1 MATVIMQHLE
11 ATEGLLQTVPAQ
23 NRDMVA
29 RQQAQI
35 IINLL
40 QVYPLFVSEAS
51 PLVMQMETVSW
62 PTDVKIRLLAAFD
75 AACDLRKLQDYTAF
89 VYYIKGV
96 IWQAILSQDINLR
109 IQLQDGIRMM
119 VGVLGLRNPT
129 EGTVAALTA
138 MQLLVVHG
146 MDTASLLPAR
156 MKHAAFTMEKKKL
169 KVVVK
174 GLGKPARRFVTLPEN
189 VQDFRATD
197 PRIYDRVFGTAP
209 PVYPLPIDLARFNAL
224 VDSIP
229 QRGSHTA
236 LKDESALCDNSS
248 MGMVMMKMM
257 QQASRAQK
265 CVGDIDID
273 YAGQRGRRE
282 DQLGIREHLGDKSNT
297 PSRPPTLGG
306 NGGGKDWK
314 GFAPIAPLAEP
325 RKATEK
331 ADITSK
337 DLGYKKPI
345 SVEQATDV
353 ILKDLDYR
361 KRTTGKPATSA
372 VQANKQEPAKVPATT
387 EKPATLSVHA
397 KTQEPAKVPA
407 KANKLK
413 KKRKQKRKHPHPV
426 SDTTPLVKV
435 HEPLTVTPKSKGGAA
450 TAALNAKAKK
460 VAATETP
467 DKVTSG
473 KKKANSD
480 SISVEKS
487 RSQIRCRS
495 SSGGSFSIKYD
506 GEESQSVA
514 LAKAKAWLA
523 AQQTQ

>member
-1 MATVIMQHLE
+1 LVI
-11 ATEGLLQTVPAQ
+11 
-23 NRDMVA
+23 
-29 RQQAQI
+29 
-35 IINLL
+35 
-40 QVYPLFVSEAS
+40 
-51 PLVMQMETVSW
+51 QMESVSW
-62 PTDVKIRLLAAFD
+62 PTDVKIKLLAAFD

-96 IWQAILSQDINLR
+96 IWHAILSQDINLR

-138 MQLLVVHG
+138 MQLLLVHG

-156 MKHAAFTMEKKKL
+156 MKHAAFLMEKKKL
-169 KVVVK
+169 KVAVK
-174 GLGKPARRFVTLPEN
+174 GLGKPARRFVMLPEN

-224 VDSIP
+224 V
-229 QRGSHTA
+229 
-236 LKDESALCDNSS
+236 ESALCDNSS

-257 QQASRAQK
+257 QQGTRGQK
-265 CVGDIDID
+265 SVGDIDIE
-273 YAGQRGRRE
+273 YAGERGRRE
-282 DQLGIREHLGDKSNT
+282 DELAIQEHLGGKSNT

-306 NGGGKDWK
+306 NGCGNDWK
-314 GFAPIAPLAEP
+314 GFAPIPPLAEP

-331 ADITSK
+331 AEIISK
-337 DLGYKKPI
+337 DRSPNLAKPI
-345 SVEQATDV
+345 SVQQATDA

-361 KRTTGKPATSA
+361 NKTTEKPATSA
-372 VQANKQEPAKVPATT
+372 AQAKKQEPAKVPATT

-397 KTQEPAKVPA
+397 KTQDTFIISVKKSHEPQKTHAKTQEPAKVPA
-407 KANKLK
+407 NAKKLK
-413 KKRKQKRKHPHPV
+413 KKKRQKRKHPHPV

-450 TAALNAKAKK
+450 MAARTAKAK
-460 VAATETP
+460 VATTETP
-467 DKVTSG
+467 HKVTSG
-473 KKKANSD
+473 KKKAISD

-495 SSGGSFSIKYD
+495 ISRGSFSIKYE

-523 AQQTQ
+523 AKKTP